1 MFTQLPGKEEMS
13 KILAI
18 RSSLQNKEHILF
30 RLVKDAQSEHSTSQD
45 CLDYFQT
52 VANAVHGISKL
63 KSLTYYLY
71 LSINVKDTEKGE
83 FIKSL
88 SGFLVR
94 AYFIRSSAEIHQNLN
109 PSIRFDNVDEGI
121 RWVLAYRV
129 AKAIITQRIREM
141 DEQSTPHKDI

>member
-1 MFTQLPGKEEMS
+1 MFTQLPSKEEMA
-13 KILAI
+13 KILSL
-18 RSSLQNKEHILF
+18 RSSLQSKEHLLF
-30 RLVKDAQSEHSTSQD
+30 RLIKDVQSEQKTSQD

-71 LSINVKDTEKGE
+71 LSVNTKDSNKGE

-88 SGFLVR
+88 SNYLIQG
-94 AYFIRSSAEIHQNLN
+94 YFIRSTAESNQGLN
-109 PSIRFDNVDEGI
+109 NNTRFDNVGEGI

-129 AKAIITQRIREM
+129 AKAIITERIREM
-141 DEQSTPHKDI
+141 DETSTPHKDI